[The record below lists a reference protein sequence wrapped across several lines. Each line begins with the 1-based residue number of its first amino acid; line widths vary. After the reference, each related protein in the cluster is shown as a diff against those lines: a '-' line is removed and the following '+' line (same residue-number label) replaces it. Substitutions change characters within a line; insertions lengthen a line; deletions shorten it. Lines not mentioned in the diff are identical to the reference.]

1 METLM
6 RDRFVYPEIE
16 MVLVAEKLIERA
28 GNKTIARHY
37 NRKKIIENMKYADGI
52 RTWYNEHG
60 KLLGVLVFSYMQ
72 PWFSDGL
79 WVVEDFIVKL
89 DDNFKGLHALAM
101 EELEKAGHRVMACA
115 IQAGDM
121 LADSKVVE
129 NGYMKRGKYNEKY
142 SIFVKELTYD

>member
-6 RDRFVYPEIE
+6 KEWFDYPEIE
-16 MVLVAEKLIERA
+16 TRIIADKLIERA

-37 NRKKIIENMKYADGI
+37 NRCSIIANIMHADEI
-52 RTWYNEHG
+52 RAWYNEHG
-60 KLLGVLVFSYMQ
+60 KLLGVLVFSYMK
-72 PWFSDGL
+72 PWFSKKV
-79 WVVEDFIVKL
+79 WVVEDFLIKL

-101 EELEKAGHRVMACA
+101 EEMEKAGRRVRACA